1 MRVYDKSFIKI
12 EAGIENGKVVL
23 ESEGPLN
30 PIVKPIVNRI
40 NDIFQEEKPISVD
53 DENIIFSTWIPPI
66 PGNVFN
72 RLINAEISSILKKRV
87 PDQFSIGIT
96 SRCPNNCIH
105 CGAADIVVK
114 KELAIEEINN
124 AIFQAIDLGSYY
136 ISIDGGETM
145 MRSDLDQIINAVDK
159 NKAIVTCFTSGFRLT
174 EEKAKNLKAAGL
186 YATHI
191 SIDSPHEEN
200 HDRVRGRKGAFRD
213 SLEGIKNTLE
223 AGILADMFV
232 VVSPHNID
240 ELEDFYGMAESVGMH
255 ELSLYEIVAVGRWLE
270 HEDEVISDSD
280 VKMMGKFQK
289 KKNKKTGGPR
299 VTALPYFL
307 GPEQFGCFA
316 GRRWM
321 HVTASGDVLPCAYTP
336 LSFGNITEERLDTI
350 WKRMGQH
357 EAYRKHADFCRMR
370 DKQFRQKYIH
380 IIPKDAEL
388 PLRIYKFSQ

>member
-1 MRVYDKSFIKI
+1 
-12 EAGIENGKVVL
+12 
-23 ESEGPLN
+23 
-30 PIVKPIVNRI
+30 
-40 NDIFQEEKPISVD
+40 
-53 DENIIFSTWIPPI
+53 
-66 PGNVFN
+66 
-72 RLINAEISSILKKRV
+72 
-87 PDQFSIGIT
+87 
-96 SRCPNNCIH
+96 
-105 CGAADIVVK
+105 
-114 KELAIEEINN
+114 
-124 AIFQAIDLGSYY
+124 
-136 ISIDGGETM
+136 
-145 MRSDLDQIINAVDK
+145 
-159 NKAIVTCFTSGFRLT
+159 
-174 EEKAKNLKAAGL
+174 
-186 YATHI
+186 
-191 SIDSPHEEN
+191 
-200 HDRVRGRKGAFRD
+200 
-213 SLEGIKNTLE
+213 
-223 AGILADMFV
+223 MFV